1 MQYDDDEDN
10 NNDEDDRDDRDDRD
24 DDNDDH
30 DDYSCNSVNFPAR
43 TSKFC
48 MEEKIYNTYNM
59 IMMEMTIMI
68 LMMIMIMI
76 MMKMIIAVIQSIFK
90 LGPKICLKS
99 EVDEDKQSTHSRLQG
114 KLPKT
119 QTNKY

>member
-1 MQYDDDEDN
+1 MQNNQYDDYDN
-10 NNDEDDRDDRDDRD
+10 DD
-24 DDNDDH
+24 DDNDNDN
-30 DDYSCNSVNFPAR
+30 DVEDVYSSNSVYFQAR
-43 TSKFC
+43 TSTFFK
-48 MEEKIYNTYNM
+48 EIGQDNIYNM

-68 LMMIMIMI
+68 LMMIMI

-90 LGPKICLKS
+90 LGPKICLKY

>member
-1 MQYDDDEDN
+1 MQNNQYDDYDN
-10 NNDEDDRDDRDDRD
+10 DD
-24 DDNDDH
+24 DDNDNDVE
-30 DDYSCNSVNFPAR
+30 DVYSSNSVYFQAR
-43 TSKFC
+43 TSRFWK
-48 MEEKIYNTYNM
+48 EIGQDNIYNM

-68 LMMIMIMI
+68 LMMMMIMI

-90 LGPKICLKS
+90 LGPKICLKF